1 MKFKIKINKVTTV
14 EEIESY
20 WTPEDYIYLLEKM
33 EYPDAKD
40 AKKEN
45 LRELLMMA
53 ITDFEP
59 NDAAAIILEYKL
71 SDHLNEG
78 QINQVSNDML
88 LDKIAEE
95 YPVIG
100 IQSTLFHIN
109 QLLYKAYN
117 GKFPNTKANIIALTI
132 QPTMGAGEDALT
144 KEEVLKL
151 MANGLSDRNLIKRLF
166 GGKMKGNEPFE
177 EADDII
183 WELVIKD
190 NDNIEVLTSCYW
202 ISQEDLTADEF
213 EAELPEEDKE
223 EG

>member
-1 MKFKIKINKVTTV
+1 MKFKIKIDKVTTV
-14 EEIESY
+14 DHIESY
-20 WTPEDYIYLLEKM
+20 WTSADYIHLLEKM
-33 EYPDAKD
+33 EFPDAKD
-40 AKKEN
+40 AKEEN

-59 NDAAAIILEYKL
+59 NEAAAIILDYKL

-78 QINQVSNDML
+78 QIQQVSNDML

-100 IQSTLFHIN
+100 LHSTLFHIN

-117 GKFPNTKANIIALTI
+117 GKFPNTKASIITLTI
-132 QPTMGAGEDALT
+132 QPANGAGVDSFT
-144 KEEVLKL
+144 KEMVLRL
-151 MANGLSDRNLIKRLF
+151 MANGLSDRNLVKRLF
-166 GGKMKGNEPFE
+166 GGKLEGIEPFE
-177 EADDII
+177 EADAILWD
-183 WELVIKD
+183 LVDKD
-190 NDNIEVLTSCYW
+190 NGNFEVLTSCYW

-213 EAELPEEDKE
+213 EADLPDEENE